1 MEGKA
6 NYLTL
11 KEAAEQL
18 GVHPN
23 TLRNWE
29 RRGVIR
35 LERLPGSRYRRVPVY
50 EVQRVER
57 ELAMPAPPDAEQAPS
72 PGDWHARIDWPST
85 ADRWTRSGDVL
96 ILLPPLE
103 DPDSQARAEKM
114 ALEIQAELAAVEPQG
129 TLEEM
134 MRELRGPSWS
144 A

>member
-50 EVQRVER
+50 EVQRLAPESDEKRSEQTAWSAEIRPVES
-57 ELAMPAPPDAEQAPS
+57 D
-72 PGDWHARIDWPST
+72 
-85 ADRWTRSGDVL
+85 RSGQV
-96 ILLPPLE
+96 IETERVRIELPSD
-103 DPDSQARAEKM
+103 DPVVIAEGRMMAERIKAR
-114 ALEIQAELAAVEPQG
+114 LAELDLG
-129 TLEEM
+129 TLEESM
-134 MRELRGPSWS
+134 QALRGRAWS
-144 A
+144 S

>member
-57 ELAMPAPPDAEQAPS
+57 ELTQPAPPVGEQAFS
-72 PGDWHARIDWPST
+72 PDDWHVRIDWP
-85 ADRWTRSGDVL
+85 ADRWIARTMCRFV
-96 ILLPPLE
+96 PPPE
-103 DPDSQARAEKM
+103 DPECAGTSQEELAQNPSE
-114 ALEIQAELAAVEPQG
+114 AELAKVEP
-129 TLEEM
+129 
-134 MRELRGPSWS
+134 
-144 A
+144 

>member
-57 ELAMPAPPDAEQAPS
+57 ELTQPAPPVGEQAFS
-72 PGDWHARIDWPST
+72 PDDWHVRIGGP
-85 ADRWTRSGDVL
+85 AGRWTRSGDVL
-96 ILLPPLE
+96 VFLPPPE
-103 DPDSQARAEKM
+103 DPELLARAEKM
-114 ALEIQAELAAVEPQG
+114 ALEIQAELAKVEPQG
-129 TLEEM
+129 TLEEA

-144 A
+144 G

>member
-35 LERLPGSRYRRVPVY
+35 LDRLPGSRYRRVPVY

-57 ELAMPAPPDAEQAPS
+57 ELTQPAPPVGEQAFS
-72 PGDWHARIDWPST
+72 PDDWHVRIDWP
-85 ADRWTRSGDVL
+85 AGRWTRSGDVL
-96 ILLPPLE
+96 ILLPPPD
-103 DPDSQARAEKM
+103 DPDLQARAEKM
-114 ALEIQAELAAVEPQG
+114 ALEIQAELATVEPQG
-129 TLEEM
+129 TLEEA
-134 MRELRGPSWS
+134 MRELRGPLWS
-144 A
+144 G

>member
-50 EVQRVER
+50 EVRR
-57 ELAMPAPPDAEQAPS
+57 LAASWTQPAPPVCENRLS
-72 PGDWHARIDWPST
+72 RRTIGMC
-85 ADRWTRSGDVL
+85 G
-96 ILLPPLE
+96 
-103 DPDSQARAEKM
+103 
-114 ALEIQAELAAVEPQG
+114 
-129 TLEEM
+129 
-134 MRELRGPSWS
+134 
-144 A
+144 

>member
-1 MEGKA
+1 MAGKTK
-6 NYLTL
+6 YLTL

-35 LERLPGSRYRRVPVY
+35 LERLPSSRYRRVSLY
-50 EVQRVER
+50 EVQRVAR
-57 ELAMPAPPDAEQAPS
+57 ELAQTAPPGGEQACS
-72 PGDWHARIDWPST
+72 PDDWSVRIDSP
-85 ADRWTRSGDVL
+85 AGRWTRSGDVL
-96 ILLPPLE
+96 ILLPPPE
-103 DPDSQARAEKM
+103 DPELQARAERM
-114 ALEIQAELAAVEPQG
+114 ALEIQAELAKVEPQG
-129 TLEEM
+129 TLEEA

>member
-1 MEGKA
+1 MEGKR

-18 GVHPN
+18 GVHTN

-35 LERLPGSRYRRVPVY
+35 LERLPNSRYRRVPVY
-50 EVQRVER
+50 EVQRVKH
-57 ELAMPAPPDAEQAPS
+57 ELTTFPS
-72 PGDWHARIDWPST
+72 PIEERASTPDDRHVRIDWPT
-85 ADRWTRSGDVL
+85 GRWSRSGDVL
-96 ILLPPLE
+96 ILLPPPEEPEL
-103 DPDSQARAEKM
+103 QARAEKM
-114 ALEIQAELAAVEPQG
+114 ALEIQAELAKVKPQG
-129 TLEEM
+129 TLEEA

>member
-1 MEGKA
+1 MEGKG

-29 RRGVIR
+29 RRGAIR
-35 LERLPGSRYRRVPVY
+35 MERLPGSRYRRVPVH

-57 ELAMPAPPDAEQAPS
+57 ELTQTAPPVGERTVS
-72 PGDWHARIDWPST
+72 PNDWYVRIDWPT
-85 ADRWTRSGDVL
+85 GRWTRSNDVL
-96 ILLPPLE
+96 ILLPPPE
-103 DPDSQARAEKM
+103 DPELQARAEKM
-114 ALEIQAELAAVEPQG
+114 ALEIQAELAKVEPQG
-129 TLEEM
+129 TLEEA

>member
-1 MEGKA
+1 MEGKGS
-6 NYLTL
+6 YLTL

-57 ELAMPAPPDAEQAPS
+57 ELTQTAPPVGEQTFAPE
-72 PGDWHARIDWPST
+72 DWHVRIDWP
-85 ADRWTRSGDVL
+85 AGRWTRSGD
-96 ILLPPLE
+96 ILVFLPPPE
-103 DPDSQARAEKM
+103 DPELQARAEKM
-114 ALEIQAELAAVEPQG
+114 ALEIQAELAKVEPQG
-129 TLEEM
+129 TLEEA

>member
-50 EVQRVER
+50 EVQRVSY
-57 ELAMPAPPDAEQAPS
+57 ELQVIGQP
-72 PGDWHARIDWPST
+72 
-85 ADRWTRSGDVL
+85 
-96 ILLPPLE
+96 
-103 DPDSQARAEKM
+103 
-114 ALEIQAELAAVEPQG
+114 
-129 TLEEM
+129 TLEAVLKEK
-134 MRELRGPSWS
+134 LG
-144 A
+144 

>member
-1 MEGKA
+1 MEGKT

-35 LERLPGSRYRRVPVY
+35 LDRLPGSRYRRVPVY
-50 EVQRVER
+50 EVQRIER
-57 ELAMPAPPDAEQAPS
+57 ELTQPAPPVGEQAFS
-72 PGDWHARIDWPST
+72 PDDWYVRIDWPT
-85 ADRWTRSGDVL
+85 GRWKRSGDVL
-96 ILLPPLE
+96 VFLPPPE
-103 DPDSQARAEKM
+103 DPELLARAEKM
-114 ALEIQAELAAVEPQG
+114 ALEIQTELAKVEPQG

-134 MRELRGPSWS
+134 MQELRGPSWS

>member
-50 EVQRVER
+50 EVRRVER
-57 ELAMPAPPDAEQAPS
+57 ELTQSAPPVGDPALAP
-72 PGDWHARIDWPST
+72 DNWHVRIDWP
-85 ADRWTRSGDVL
+85 AGRWTRSGDVL
-96 ILLPPLE
+96 VFLPPPE
-103 DPDSQARAEKM
+103 DPELLARAEKM
-114 ALEIQAELAAVEPQG
+114 ALEIQAELAKVEPQG
-129 TLEEM
+129 TLEEA

-144 A
+144 G

>member
-50 EVQRVER
+50 EVQRV
-57 ELAMPAPPDAEQAPS
+57 
-72 PGDWHARIDWPST
+72 GARVD
-85 ADRWTRSGDVL
+85 G
-96 ILLPPLE
+96 
-103 DPDSQARAEKM
+103 ARAVGRRTGPI
-114 ALEIQAELAAVEPQG
+114 AGRLARAD
-129 TLEEM
+129 
-134 MRELRGPSWS
+134 
-144 A
+144 

>member
-57 ELAMPAPPDAEQAPS
+57 ELTQPAPPDVEQAFS
-72 PGDWHARIDWPST
+72 PDDWYVRIDWPI
-85 ADRWTRSGDVL
+85 DDPEVL
-96 ILLPPLE
+96 
-103 DPDSQARAEKM
+103 ARAEAM
-114 ALEIQAELAAVEPQG
+114 YQQIQDELAQNPPDETVE
-129 TLEEM
+129 EVM
-134 MRELRGPSWS
+134 SNLRGYAWLP
-144 A
+144 

>member
-57 ELAMPAPPDAEQAPS
+57 ELTQPAPPVGEQAFS
-72 PGDWHARIDWPST
+72 PDDWHVRIDWP
-85 ADRWTRSGDVL
+85 AGRWTRSGDVL
-96 ILLPPLE
+96 IFLRRRKILNCWHEPKRWRWR
-103 DPDSQARAEKM
+103 SRQSWRKWNRKARLRK
-114 ALEIQAELAAVEPQG
+114 L
-129 TLEEM
+129 